1 MTATTNKVRTNVYLD
16 ATTKE
21 KAQEIFK
28 QYGLGLSEAFNI
40 FLTPSVLER
49 GIPFEIKIPND
60 ETLEAIKD
68 ARVNKNMT
76 KVNLEELPQEARDH
90 FLTGDWK
97 DTKEFHI
104 SGDLLVIYMIN
115 DNTLQLLR
123 IGTHSQLFK

>member
-1 MTATTNKVRTNVYLD
+1 MLEFIFKEVKMTTNLNKIRTNVYLD

-40 FLTPSVLER
+40 FLTQSVLQR

-68 ARVNKNMT
+68 ARAKKNMS
-76 KVNLEELPQEARDH
+76 KVNLED
-90 FLTGDWK
+90 LT
-97 DTKEFHI
+97 
-104 SGDLLVIYMIN
+104 
-115 DNTLQLLR
+115 R
-123 IGTHSQLFK
+123 IMQ

>member
-1 MTATTNKVRTNVYLD
+1 MTTNLNKIRTNVYLD

-40 FLTPSVLER
+40 FLTQSVLQR

-68 ARVNKNMT
+68 ARAKKNMS
-76 KVNLEELPQEARDH
+76 KVILKNYNLCFQLYIKLLFY
-90 FLTGDWK
+90 FL
-97 DTKEFHI
+97 FC
-104 SGDLLVIYMIN
+104 
-115 DNTLQLLR
+115 
-123 IGTHSQLFK
+123 